1 MKRKIYPSIA
11 ILKEKKFASASGIAL
26 STFRKKFPSIAIP
39 NKNKNFARASGVA
52 LSTFSSRKKILLT
65 EIPNQN
71 DVDKP
76 GTVSTAKESLEVST
90 EIVLREQSTV
100 AFLQKEN
107 LSTCGISVIARE
119 N

>member
-1 MKRKIYPSIA
+1 MK
-11 ILKEKKFASASGIAL
+11 KKFASASGVAL
-26 STFRKKFPSIAIP
+26 STFQKKFPLIAIP
-39 NKNKNFARASGVA
+39 NKNKNFARTSGVA

-71 DVDKP
+71 DVNKP

-90 EIVLREQSTV
+90 KIVLREQLTV